1 MISTYTK
8 LKDKDVINI
17 CNGKRLGYVSDLEID
32 LRSGKV
38 IKLIIPGGGKCFNFF
53 SNKNQLCIPWQCI
66 EKIGDDA
73 ILVHFSELPQITNS

>member
-1 MISTYTK
+1 MLSTFSK

-32 LRSGKV
+32 LSSGRI
-38 IKLIIPGGGKCFNFF
+38 IKLILPGGGKCFNLFGC
-53 SNKNQLCIPWQCI
+53 KNQLCIPWQCI

-73 ILVHFSELPQITNS
+73 ILVHVSELPQIK